1 MANDLH
7 RPTYHFLPPANWMND
22 PNGVVQWKGLY
33 HLFYQYNP
41 YGPLFGKMH
50 WGHAISSDLVH
61 WRHLPI
67 ALAPTPG
74 SVDEDGCWSGCIV
87 NNNGV
92 PTIVYSG
99 NRAGKQRPCIAT
111 SHDDLL
117 TWEKHAG
124 NPVIQAPPPAMEIV
138 DFRDHCVWK
147 EENTWYQLIGAG
159 IKGVGGTALLYRS
172 PDLLQWE
179 YMHPLCIGDNSE
191 TEEMWECPD
200 FFPLGDK
207 YVLLVSPLPYG
218 RTVYFV
224 GSYKEH
230 RFTPEFRGTL
240 DAGSHFYA
248 PQTLRDEQGR
258 RILWGWLREG
268 RSDDLIQ
275 QAGWA
280 GMMSLPRLL
289 TLRPDNTLSM
299 VPAPELSSL
308 RNKHSQQT
316 DIMVTETPHTIENVQ
331 GAALEIVAV
340 LVRGAAS
347 ACGITLSGPRDN
359 AEEVSILYDHASGHV
374 KIDTTRI
381 ASNLAIQYEVESGP
395 VKLTEDERLKLHIFI
410 DSSVIEVFANDITC
424 ITERIYLSHGDNA
437 AISLFA
443 RGGNAKIL
451 SLDIWEMQSIWTKQ

>member
-1 MANDLH
+1 MANDPH

-22 PNGVVQWKGLY
+22 PNGVVQWKGTY

-41 YGPLFGKMH
+41 YSPLFGNMH
-50 WGHAISSDLVH
+50 WGHAVSSDLVH

-74 SVDEDGCWSGCIV
+74 GVDEDGCWSGCIV

-92 PTIVYSG
+92 PTIIYSG
-99 NRAGKQRPCIAT
+99 NRNGKQRPCIAT

-117 TWEKHAG
+117 TWEKYTG
-124 NPVIQAPPPAMEIV
+124 NPVIPAPPSGMEIV

-147 EENTWYQLIGAG
+147 EENTWYQLIGSG

-172 PDLLQWE
+172 TDLLQWA
-179 YMHPLCIGDNSE
+179 YMHPLCSGEKSE

-207 YVLLVSPLPYG
+207 YVLVVSPLPYG

-224 GSYKEH
+224 GTYNDSH
-230 RFTPEFRGTL
+230 FTPEFRGTL

-268 RSDDLIQ
+268 RSDELIL

-280 GMMSLPRLL
+280 GTMSLPRVLSLL
-289 TLRPDNTLSM
+289 PDNTLGM

-308 RNKHSQQT
+308 RNKHYHNT
-316 DIMVTETPHTIENVQ
+316 NITVTETPHTIENVQ
-331 GAALEIVAV
+331 GAALEIVA
-340 LVRGAAS
+340 LLTRGNAS
-347 ACGITLSGPRDN
+347 AFSIALSGPHDN
-359 AEEVSILYDHASGHV
+359 AEEISICYEHATGQLSIGN
-374 KIDTTRI
+374 TP
-381 ASNLAIQYEVESGP
+381 SNADSVIHYEVEGGP
-395 VKLTEDERLKLHIFI
+395 VKLVDNERLKLHIFI
-410 DSSVIEVFANDITC
+410 DSSVIEVFANNITC
-424 ITERIYLSHGDNA
+424 ITERIYLSHSNHSV
-437 AISLFA
+437 IKLFTY
-443 RGGNAKIL
+443 GGNAKIL
-451 SLDIWEMQSIWTKQ
+451 SLDIWEIRSIWT